1 MKKILLLAFAFCF
14 FSSVSHAQTAT
25 DKSLDELFSLTDMD
39 KLVDS
44 AYGQMDSMFAQMA
57 GQMELT
63 EAQKPI
69 MEKFFKKYTALVREE
84 LSWQQ
89 LKAPMNEAYRKVFTE
104 PEVRELIEFYQS
116 PLGKKLL
123 EKMPELMQ
131 ASMVLVQES
140 MKDLMPKLQTLQQEM
155 QKELEAAK

>member
-1 MKKILLLAFAFCF
+1 MKKILFLAVAFCF
-14 FSSVSHAQTAT
+14 FSSVSYAQTAT
-25 DKSLDELFSLTDMD
+25 DKSLDELFALTDMD
-39 KLVDS
+39 KLVNS
-44 AYGQMDSMFAQMA
+44 AYDQMDGMYAQMA

-69 MEKFFKKYTALVREE
+69 VDKFFQKNSALVREE
-84 LSWQQ
+84 LSWKK
-89 LKAPMNEAYRKVFTE
+89 LKSPMMETYRKVFSE

-131 ASMVLVQES
+131 ASMALMQDA
-140 MKDLMPKLQTLQQEM
+140 MRDMMPKLQQLQQ
-155 QKELEAAK
+155 QLQQELEAAK